1 MDKVKRFLAN
11 TRYTNPTLKPS
22 PIVPIEKFTRNL
34 FTIAYEETTEMR
46 EWNVK

>member
-11 TRYTNPTLKPS
+11 TRYTDPPSKPS
-22 PIVPIEKFTRNL
+22 TIVPIEKFTRNL

-46 EWNVK
+46 EWKVQ